1 MYKEKSEKAFVI
13 LSIMANSKFNGNV
26 YLPSRL
32 YGIWFVVF
40 ICYGIFGNGHLIY
53 SHKQVHLWTQGYDK
67 MKVKEYLQQ
76 KELTD
81 KNLSDALMLVL
92 LLTIAEKLIIDEDIL
107 TDIKETVNKHVKR
120 LSEME
125 MEEC

>member
-1 MYKEKSEKAFVI
+1 
-13 LSIMANSKFNGNV
+13 
-26 YLPSRL
+26 
-32 YGIWFVVF
+32 
-40 ICYGIFGNGHLIY
+40 
-53 SHKQVHLWTQGYDK
+53 

-81 KNLSDALMLVL
+81 KNLSDTLMLVL
-92 LLTIAEKLIIDEDIL
+92 LLTIAEKLIVDEDIL

-125 MEEC
+125 MDE

>member
-1 MYKEKSEKAFVI
+1 
-13 LSIMANSKFNGNV
+13 
-26 YLPSRL
+26 
-32 YGIWFVVF
+32 
-40 ICYGIFGNGHLIY
+40 
-53 SHKQVHLWTQGYDK
+53 

-81 KNLSDALMLVL
+81 KNLSDVLILVL
-92 LLTIAEKLIIDEDIL
+92 LLTMAEKLIIDEDIL

-125 MEEC
+125 MDE